1 MVRQKEEFELKQAY
15 VKELKYTKYLEQQR
29 EKIEIHRLEKLEE
42 ERKKRRAGTRQHSHD
57 AAGKDL

>member
-15 VKELKYTKYLEQQR
+15 VKELNYTKYLEQQR

-42 ERKKRRAGTRQHSHD
+42 ERKKRRAD
-57 AAGKDL
+57 E